1 MNYSQQ
7 LSEIRNHLHC
17 DIVQEATVRNS
28 VLGNESDGVL
38 LLKVP
43 IRIREFVIGSV
54 CCETGFLLSTD
65 NEKIISYQKLT
76 IEELSVIHNYL
87 VGAKQYTFTLNKELV

>member
-7 LSEIRNHLHC
+7 LSDIRNHLHC
-17 DIVQEATVRNS
+17 GIVQEATVKNTI
-28 VLGNESDGVL
+28 LGNESEGVL
-38 LLKVP
+38 LLNKA

-65 NEKIISYQKLT
+65 NEKIIPYQKLT
-76 IEELSVIHNYL
+76 VEDLSVIHDYL
-87 VGAKQYTFTLNKELV
+87 VGAKQYTFTSNTELV